1 MILICD
7 AIASRS
13 LFLYWFVHRGIFKGA
28 LKAIVKKIK
37 KGTTDK
43 YQEMTNANE
52 QGGRGF
58 KRLSLPHNSV
68 GNRISKENPNVTRIS
83 S

>member
-7 AIASRS
+7 AIPSRS

-28 LKAIVKKIK
+28 LKAIVKNIK

-52 QGGRGF
+52 EGVV

-68 GNRISKENPNVTRIS
+68 RNRISKENPNVTRIS